1 MTDHSFPTP
10 RTTTALW
17 HPLVWAIVPLWLAT
31 VVALTWQGVFQI
43 QVAGVPFALAL
54 AAVIPPLLYLLA
66 YRLSPAVRAW
76 VAGLDLG
83 LITGAQTFRVIG
95 IVFLIFW
102 FQGQLPSVF
111 ALTAG
116 LGDVAVGLLAL
127 AVVLAVERRSVGW
140 EGRVRLLVIVG
151 MLDFVAAFGTA
162 ILSGEG
168 FPLLLAG
175 EPLPVMMQSLPM
187 ALIPAF
193 GVPSFMILH
202 LMSWQKLPQQM

>member
-1 MTDHSFPTP
+1 MTDHSFPTTP
-10 RTTTALW
+10 TTALW
-17 HPLVWAIVPLWLAT
+17 HPLVWAIVSLWFAT

-43 QVAGVPFALAL
+43 QLAGVPFVLAL
-54 AAVIPPLLYLLA
+54 AAVVPPLLYLAA

-76 VAGLDLG
+76 VAGLDMG
-83 LITGAQTFRVIG
+83 LIVGAQTFRVIG
-95 IVFLIFW
+95 IVFLILW
-102 FQGQLPSVF
+102 GQGQLPSVF

-116 LGDVAVGLLAL
+116 LGDLAVGLVAL
-127 AVVLAVERRSVGW
+127 GVVVAVERRSAGW
-140 EGRVRLLVIVG
+140 EGQVRLLVIVG
-151 MLDFVAAFGTA
+151 MVDFVAAFATA

-168 FPLLLAG
+168 FPLLLEG

-202 LMSWQKLPQQM
+202 LMSLQKLPQKT